1 MKTFLAIKINAL
13 IVCFWL
19 VLMKMKV
26 KLAIKNSFLSNDLEP
41 LVVVQDI
48 VQASSLNETLV
59 FAKLEQT
66 I

>member
-41 LVVVQDI
+41 LVVVQ
-48 VQASSLNETLV
+48 VSSLNEALV